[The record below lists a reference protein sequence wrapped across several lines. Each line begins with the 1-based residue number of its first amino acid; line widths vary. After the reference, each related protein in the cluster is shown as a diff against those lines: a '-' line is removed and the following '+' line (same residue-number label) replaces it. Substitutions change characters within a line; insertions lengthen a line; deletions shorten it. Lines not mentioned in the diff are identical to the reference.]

1 MANPIIRIKRGS
13 SAPASGVLSSGELAM
28 DLVGKSLYIG
38 QENGTAL
45 PIAGEG
51 TFATKVYTD
60 AAATAVQLNLTD
72 EVNRATTAEV
82 ALGSRIDNVL
92 SNVDGAAL
100 DSLTEI
106 VAAFQAAD
114 STINGAITSLATG
127 ATADIDAEEARALA
141 AEGVLDSKIDQEI
154 LDRVADV
161 DAEEARALAA
171 EAVNAGLISAEATRA
186 IGIESGL
193 DVRVTALE
201 TTIDGGAY

>member
-1 MANPIIRIKRGS
+1 MANPIIKIKRGVGTPS
-13 SAPASGVLSSGELAM
+13 SLSAGELAI
-28 DLVGKSLYIG
+28 DITNKNLFIG
-38 QENGTAL
+38 DSSSVPFVIG
-45 PIAGEG
+45 GEG

-60 AAATAVQLNLTD
+60 SAATAVQSNLTA
-72 EVNRATTAEV
+72 EVNRATAAEV

-127 ATADIDAEEARALA
+127 ATADVDAEEARALA

-161 DAEEARALAA
+161 NAEEARAIAA

-201 TTIDGGAY
+201 TTIDGGSY

>member
-1 MANPIIRIKRGS
+1 MANPIIKIKRGVGTPS
-13 SAPASGVLSSGELAM
+13 SLSAGELAI
-28 DLVGKSLYIG
+28 DITNKNLFIG
-38 QENGTAL
+38 DSSSVPFVIG
-45 PIAGEG
+45 GEG

-60 AAATAVQLNLTD
+60 SAATAVQSNLTA
-72 EVNRATTAEV
+72 EVNRATAAEV

-114 STINGAITSLATG
+114 STINGAITNLATG
-127 ATADIDAEEARALA
+127 ATADVDAEEARALA

-161 DAEEARALAA
+161 NAEEARAIAA

-186 IGIESGL
+186 IGIETGL

-201 TTIDGGAY
+201 TTIDGGSY

>member
-1 MANPIIRIKRGS
+1 MANPIIKIKRGVGTPS
-13 SAPASGVLSSGELAM
+13 SLSAGELAI
-28 DLVGKSLYIG
+28 DITNKNLFIG
-38 QENGTAL
+38 DSSSVPFVIG
-45 PIAGEG
+45 GEG
-51 TFATKVYTD
+51 TFATKAYTD
-60 AAATAVQLNLTD
+60 SAATAVQSNLTA
-72 EVNRATTAEV
+72 EVNRATAAEV

-114 STINGAITSLATG
+114 STINGAISSLATG
-127 ATADIDAEEARALA
+127 ATADVDAEEARALA

-154 LDRVADV
+154 LDRIADV
-161 DAEEARALAA
+161 NAEEARAIAA

>member
-1 MANPIIRIKRGS
+1 MANPIIKIKRGVGTPS
-13 SAPASGVLSSGELAM
+13 SLSAGELAI
-28 DLVGKSLYIG
+28 DITNKNLFIG
-38 QENGTAL
+38 DSSSVPFVIG
-45 PIAGEG
+45 GEG
-51 TFATKVYTD
+51 TFATKAYTD
-60 AAATAVQLNLTD
+60 SAATAVQSNLTA
-72 EVNRATTAEV
+72 EVNRATAAEV

-114 STINGAITSLATG
+114 STINGAISSLATG
-127 ATADIDAEEARALA
+127 ATADVDAEEARALA

-154 LDRVADV
+154 LDRIADV
-161 DAEEARALAA
+161 NAEEARAIAA

-186 IGIESGL
+186 IGIESGIDL
-193 DVRVTALE
+193 RVTALE